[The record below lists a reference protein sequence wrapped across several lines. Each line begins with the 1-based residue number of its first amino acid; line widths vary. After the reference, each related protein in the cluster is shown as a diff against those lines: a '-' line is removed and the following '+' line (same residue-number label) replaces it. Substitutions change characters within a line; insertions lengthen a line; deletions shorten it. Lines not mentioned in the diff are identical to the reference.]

1 MSHTVFLLDSG
12 NAGASTIEHPRQ
24 GTEYCL
30 KMHFCNPLPISQK
43 PSFTEEWSEN
53 IPTRKRLQCPR
64 LGSMIPEAQGG
75 VWPSLVSQ
83 ESAAITVPKVP
94 QPDSVARFTIQE
106 YLMRTDNQCFHFA
119 KWSPGLTKV
128 RV

>member
-12 NAGASTIEHPRQ
+12 NTGASTIEHPRQ

-53 IPTRKRLQCPR
+53 IPTRKRLQCPH

-75 VWPSLVSQ
+75 V
-83 ESAAITVPKVP
+83 
-94 QPDSVARFTIQE
+94 
-106 YLMRTDNQCFHFA
+106 
-119 KWSPGLTKV
+119 
-128 RV
+128 